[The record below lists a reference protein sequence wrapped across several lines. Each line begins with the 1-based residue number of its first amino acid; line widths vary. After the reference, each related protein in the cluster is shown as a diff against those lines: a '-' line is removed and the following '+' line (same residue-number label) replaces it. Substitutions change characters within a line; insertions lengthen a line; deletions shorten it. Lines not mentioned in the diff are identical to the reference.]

1 MMRHGDWFF
10 GGRTELSMTQFAFE
24 TRIFSLSRSAA
35 VNMQGHQKERET
47 RKRGGGDSKEFRKLR
62 ESYKKVTKV
71 MRKLRRD

>member
-47 RKRGGGDSKEFRKLR
+47 RNEKERRRRFERVQKVTRKL
-62 ESYKKVTKV
+62 
-71 MRKLRRD
+71 